1 MSTRAAAL
9 LAITLWL
16 LLVSAALGWYAHWR
30 THRPCADVDGKP
42 AEIAGIKGCLEEP
55 HGR

>member
-1 MSTRAAAL
+1 MSTRAIAL

-30 THRPCADVDGKP
+30 THRPCADVNGKLVLLNGERACEVGP
-42 AEIAGIKGCLEEP
+42 
-55 HGR
+55 